1 MVEAWLELT
10 LDFCCLETESL
21 NMTNTSSLFEN
32 SGLFVSWHWDW
43 SCIFDWPFWEFWERS
58 REWYRGNG
66 AHCSPEG
73 TVRSEDFKVPSSF
86 PIPVLDQSQTHL
98 QCLPLGSGKSP
109 LRAYNKSPFIYGLL
123 SGQWPGPSNLCC
135 FVFRCSNHSCQW
147 SSFPFMANKGPT

>member
-32 SGLFVSWHWDW
+32 SGLFVLWHWDW
-43 SCIFDWPFWEFWERS
+43 SCIFDWPFWEEFWREIQRVIPEETQALHWPEAQSGQETS
-58 REWYRGNG
+58 R
-66 AHCSPEG
+66 C
-73 TVRSEDFKVPSSF
+73 PSSF

-98 QCLPLGSGKSP
+98 QCLPLGSGN
-109 LRAYNKSPFIYGLL
+109 LHWGLIINHL
-123 SGQWPGPSNLCC
+123 YLWSVKWAWPGPSQSLL

-147 SSFPFMANKGPT
+147 SSFSLYGK